1 MKTDTKQQTYHLEL
15 HFKRPIHSDMT
26 HISTAQEAN
35 TFIREII
42 DHGLVNHKE
51 FFWMIPLT
59 NSNRVLGFKEISSGK
74 THSTTISFK
83 EILQTALLSNARAC
97 LLIHNHPS
105 GNSNPSRSDFEVTKR
120 IQKTL
125 TLINVDILDHLII
138 TQEGYY
144 SFVEN
149 DHIIHP
155 KS

>member
-1 MKTDTKQQTYHLEL
+1 MKTDTTHNAYHLEL

-26 HISTAQEAN
+26 HITEAKEAN
-35 TFIREII
+35 IFIREII
-42 DHGLVNHKE
+42 DTGLLNHKE

-59 NSNRVLGFKEISSGK
+59 NANRILGIKEISSGK

-83 EILQTALLSNARAC
+83 EIAQTALLSNARAC

-105 GNSNPSRSDFEVTKR
+105 GNINPSKNDIEVTKR
-120 IQKTL
+120 VQKTL
-125 TLINVDILDHLII
+125 NLIDVEILDHLII

-144 SFVEN
+144 SFVDN